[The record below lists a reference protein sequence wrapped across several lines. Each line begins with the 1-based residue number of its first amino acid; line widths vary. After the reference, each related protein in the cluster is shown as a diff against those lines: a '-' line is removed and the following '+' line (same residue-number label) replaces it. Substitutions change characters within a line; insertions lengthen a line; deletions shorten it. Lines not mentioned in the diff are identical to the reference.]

1 MSSVALP
8 QTSQHSLGWIRAAV
22 RSFEDAL
29 AEVLADS
36 APTGDAGEAGRRAAL
51 AAVAGQ
57 VWSEHLGPLFDTDG
71 VAALLGGVTKQAV
84 SDRVRRRRLL
94 ALRTGSG
101 RLVYPAFQFD
111 GRHVLR
117 GLADVLGQI
126 EPDDAEAWT
135 VASWLTTPDP
145 ALGGRT
151 PVDALRDGDT
161 DPVLAAAAD
170 VAGGLREQ

>member
-1 MSSVALP
+1 MSGVAVRPAAHSV
-8 QTSQHSLGWIRAAV
+8 GWIRAAV
-22 RSFEDAL
+22 RSFEEAL
-29 AEVLADS
+29 AEVLADA
-36 APTGDAGEAGRRAAL
+36 APTGDAGQAGRRAAL

-111 GRHVLR
+111 GRHVVA
-117 GLADVLGQI
+117 GIAEVLGRL

-135 VASWLTTPDP
+135 VASWLNTPDP
-145 ALGGRT
+145 ELDGRT
-151 PVDALRDGDT
+151 PVEALRSGDRER
-161 DPVLAAAAD
+161 VLAAADD